1 MVYRKKIVTSATSGG
16 VPTRSSAPPH
26 TPTPPQNYSK
36 KQQSLK
42 LPLRFSELLTLIE
55 YKYIRKVVH
64 VWTKCTPNSVH
75 VWTIYIVKLPI
86 RICIVYYSIL
96 KHKRIY
102 MDDITTIK
110 VRKSTTTLLK
120 AIAKQ
125 RGRRESMEQ
134 VILEL
139 VERYV
144 KGETSGR

>member
-1 MVYRKKIVTSATSGG
+1 
-16 VPTRSSAPPH
+16 
-26 TPTPPQNYSK
+26 
-36 KQQSLK
+36 
-42 LPLRFSELLTLIE
+42 
-55 YKYIRKVVH
+55 
-64 VWTKCTPNSVH
+64 
-75 VWTIYIVKLPI
+75 
-86 RICIVYYSIL
+86 
-96 KHKRIY
+96 

-144 KGETSGR
+144 KGEISGR